1 MISTPLVPPA
11 ILSLTQRQVRF
22 ESLTAKLVLKC
33 ALEDIELICFRFI
46 STQADDLEHYLRG
59 LSEIDPRKQ
68 PTMHMMRLAKDY
80 AVVQNGT
87 ISWTAVES
95 YLRMGEIA
103 ESLGLRWGGRW
114 KTIVDQ
120 VHIEY
125 RE

>member
-1 MISTPLVPPA
+1 MTETPSVPPA
-11 ILSLTQRQVRF
+11 VLSLTQKQARF
-22 ESLTAKLVLKC
+22 ENLTAKLVLEC
-33 ALEDIELICFRFI
+33 AANSIELVCFRFI
-46 STQADDLEHYLRG
+46 STQADDLEYYLRG

-80 AVVQNGT
+80 AVVQNET

>member
-1 MISTPLVPPA
+1 
-11 ILSLTQRQVRF
+11 
-22 ESLTAKLVLKC
+22 
-33 ALEDIELICFRFI
+33 
-46 STQADDLEHYLRG
+46 
-59 LSEIDPRKQ
+59 
-68 PTMHMMRLAKDY
+68 MHMMRLAKDY
-80 AVVQNGT
+80 AVVQNET

>member
-1 MISTPLVPPA
+1 MTETPSVPPA
-11 ILSLTQRQVRF
+11 VLTLAQKQARF
-22 ESLTAKLVLKC
+22 ENLTAKLVLEC
-33 ALEDIELICFRFI
+33 AQNGIELICFRFI
-46 STQADDLEHYLRG
+46 STQADDLEYYLRG

-68 PTMHMMRLAKDY
+68 PTMHMLRLAKDY
-80 AVVQNGT
+80 GVVQNGT
-87 ISWTAVES
+87 INWADAAS

-125 RE
+125 QG